1 MLGFRPGPGG
11 VGRVMINLVEGLLR
25 RDIGV
30 DLLLPPG
37 DYPELDRAGL
47 PAGRIRL
54 DIDDTELAT
63 RQVQAHVSR
72 TKPSALLSNKDQ
84 THALLHHNAFPQGRP
99 HTLFRVG
106 TNVAEKLR
114 RQGRITA
121 PWRRRRLAALLAE
134 ADGLIGISPGV
145 TRALDA
151 MLGPAS
157 PSRPRPA
164 LMTIWNPVDRS
175 ALINA
180 AAAPA
185 AHPWLAAPDR
195 PVIVSVGRLVK
206 AKDYPTLIRAF
217 ARLRARRPCR
227 LILIGDG
234 RQRDRLMRLARRLGI
249 DADVDLIGHRPNPF
263 PLMAAADLFV
273 VSSVFE
279 GANNALMEAVAL
291 GIPCVATDCPSGPG
305 DILEH
310 GALGPLVPPGDHR
323 ALAAAM
329 EQALRE
335 PVDREVLRDS
345 AARFDL
351 EQSVTRYQQALG
363 LAGGGDA

>member
-1 MLGFRPGPGG
+1 M
-11 VGRVMINLVEGLLR
+11 VNLIEGLLR
-25 RDIGV
+25 HDIGV

-37 DYPELDRAGL
+37 DYPEIDRAGL

-54 DIDDTELAT
+54 DIDDPELAS
-63 RQVQAHVSR
+63 RQVQAYLSR
-72 TKPSALLSNKDQ
+72 TEPNALLSNKDQ
-84 THALLHHNAFPQGRP
+84 THALLRRDAFPQGRP

-114 RQGRITA
+114 RQGRLTA

-151 MLGPAS
+151 MLGPTS
-157 PSRPRPA
+157 PTRPRPA

-175 ALINA
+175 ALIEA
-180 AAAPA
+180 AAAPV

-217 ARLRARRPCR
+217 ARLRAHHPSR
-227 LILIGDG
+227 LILIGEG
-234 RQRDRLMRLARRLGI
+234 RQRDRLMRLARRLGV
-249 DADVDLIGHRPNPF
+249 DADLDLIGHRPNPF

-329 EQALRE
+329 DQALRA
-335 PVDREVLRDS
+335 PLDRELLRAS

-351 EQSVTRYQQALG
+351 EKSVTRYQQALG
-363 LAGGGDA
+363 LAGEGDA